1 MKMDFTVVFEG
12 MVEGMLNPA
21 GKDADY
27 NFLRI
32 LLNEHIKQEV
42 RLVLGIGK
50 DEANRR
56 KKTPPEHSFV
66 LNCQHWTA
74 RGI

>member
-1 MKMDFTVVFEG
+1 MVFEG

-50 DEANRR
+50 DEAIRR
-56 KKTPPEHSFV
+56 KKGKYFCAQLPT
-66 LNCQHWTA
+66 L
-74 RGI
+74 GIALGI